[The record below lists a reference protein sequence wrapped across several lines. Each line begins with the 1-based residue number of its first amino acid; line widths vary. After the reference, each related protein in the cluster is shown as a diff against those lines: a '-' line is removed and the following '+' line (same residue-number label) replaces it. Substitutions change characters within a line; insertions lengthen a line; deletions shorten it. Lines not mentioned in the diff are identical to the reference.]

1 MKKIIGLIL
10 ATFMLMSLMGGVAM
24 AKDDE
29 LMQDFVTLEKA
40 YIPPLFFTNMGQ
52 AGPAKVSMNIFL
64 QKWQAF
70 SAKYYDY
77 KPDYANWQ
85 SYFDQ
90 MDYAIADAK
99 SIIFGGGVLTDAH
112 EALEAVRAVMLD
124 LRPHNG
130 FPKFIAD
137 KMTVFHGPMEHI
149 VLSLKFASAP
159 TPELLDEMAAT
170 LTQAEKAWNDVEK
183 CPVDAGLW
191 GFTPQDM
198 MKYYNLL
205 AQERAALDAFTAAME
220 SGNFQM
226 IKQTGTLP
234 LKGPFVQ
241 AYTFFGDYLFQSQQ

>member
-1 MKKIIGLIL
+1 MKKIVGFIL
-10 ATFMLMSLMGGVAM
+10 ATFMLVGLMGGVAM
-24 AKDDE
+24 AKDDA
-29 LMQDFVTLEKA
+29 LMQDFVALEKA

-52 AGPAKVSMNIFL
+52 ELPSKASMNIFL
-64 QKWQAF
+64 NKWQAF

-90 MDYAIADAK
+90 MEYSIQEAK
-99 SIIFGGGVLTDAH
+99 SIVFGGGVLTDAH
-112 EALEAVRAVMLD
+112 EALEAVRATMLN
-124 LRPHNG
+124 LRPNNG

-137 KMTVFHGPMEHI
+137 KMTIFHDPMEHI
-149 VLSLKFASAP
+149 VLSLKFATAP
-159 TPELLDEMAAT
+159 TPELLEEMAAT
-170 LTQAEKAWNDVEK
+170 LVLAEKAWNDVEK

-191 GFTPQDM
+191 DFTPQQM
-198 MKYYNLL
+198 VQYYGIL
-205 AQERAALDAFTAAME
+205 AKERAALDAFAAAME

-241 AYTFFGDYLFQSQQ
+241 AYTFLGDYSFMAQ